1 MGAYPYW
8 AYVFDYM
15 AEHEEASQDEAETE
29 ARKYFEGKGVTDFT
43 YTQWFD
49 FTGGYL
55 TDDAGEIVQ
64 DTIGD
69 RAGQNVY
76 AYDCWW
82 ATTPCRLSF
91 PRTDR
96 SIRLRDGRMRSSTE
110 RKAWRSTGLRRVLT
124 AGDSTLPT
132 RYPMRPGRSSGTS
145 AETGEATATVNGDV
159 VTMTNDELNVDS
171 ATAKVPLN
179 VVNSKGFDLPQTGA
193 AGTAIFAIAGIVIVA
208 VAGIGILSYPFV
220 SNMLH
225 DRKQDEIITEY
236 DEQMAH
242 LGDEEKEQMLEA
254 AREYNEDLIGNV
266 VLSDPF
272 DPAALERINENY
284 DDLLNY
290 EGNGIMGYVEIPRI
304 DVYEAVYHGT
314 SDEVLSRICIIW
326 QINWKTARC
335 TGNLKKMPGRHPKRM
350 AEPVCQLKTRLIQME
365 KNLRGCMNR

>member
-1 MGAYPYW
+1 MLQMREGGSA
-8 AYVFDYM
+8 VFLHLYADGR
-15 AEHEEASQDEAETE
+15 S
-29 ARKYFEGKGVTDFT
+29 RINKVKSGRVRS
-43 YTQWFD
+43 
-49 FTGGYL
+49 
-55 TDDAGEIVQ
+55 DAGRNAMKNKI
-64 DTIGD
+64 I
-69 RAGQNVY
+69 N
-76 AYDCWW
+76 
-82 ATTPCRLSF
+82 
-91 PRTDR
+91 
-96 SIRLRDGRMRSSTE
+96 SIL
-110 RKAWRSTGLRRVLT
+110 LLCVL
-124 AGDSTLPT
+124 
-132 RYPMRPGRSSGTS
+132 
-145 AETGEATATVNGDV
+145 
-159 VTMTNDELNVDS
+159 
-171 ATAKVPLN
+171 
-179 VVNSKGFDLPQTGA
+179 
-193 AGTAIFAIAGIVIVA
+193 
-208 VAGIGILSYPFV
+208 AGIGILSYPFV